1 LSNKVR
7 PGFKKE
13 KTQITSSSIKHMT
26 NEGEKNLFTIGIEEE
41 FQVIDPV
48 TRELKSHMHQIVDGG
63 KTVLH
68 EQVKAEMHQSV
79 VEVGTNIC
87 KNVSEARQ
95 EVIYLRKMVSD
106 LAAKQGLRIAAAG
119 THPFSRWQE
128 QPITDNP
135 RYHEIVNEMQDAA
148 RSNLIFGLHVHV
160 GIASRQQGIALMN
173 SARYFLPH
181 IFALSTNSPFWQ
193 GRNTGF
199 KSYRVKVFDKFPRT
213 GIPDHFSSAGEYDR
227 YINLLI
233 KTNCID
239 NARKVWYDLR
249 LHPTYNTLE
258 FRICDVPMLV
268 DETIALT
275 ALMQALVAKLV
286 RLMEQNLD
294 FRQYSRALINEN
306 KWRAARYG
314 IEGKLIDFGKE
325 KEVPLPEL
333 TEELLAF
340 VDDVVD
346 ELGSRNEVSYI
357 RQILKNGTGAD
368 RQLETF
374 KKTGDFKNVV
384 DRIIEETNKGI

>member
-1 LSNKVR
+1 
-7 PGFKKE
+7 
-13 KTQITSSSIKHMT
+13 MT

-63 KTVLH
+63 KPVLH